1 MIKFTLYAR
10 LYCHLCDDMLQAL
23 ESLRGLAAFEVVVL
37 DVDKDAVLLEQYDE
51 LVPVLVGC
59 RDGTTAL
66 QLCHYHLDI
75 EKVTAFLMDQSK
87 QA

>member
-23 ESLRGLAAFEVVVL
+23 ESLRALAAFEVVVL

-59 RDGTTAL
+59 RDDAGTL
-66 QLCHYHLDI
+66 QLCHYHLDT
-75 EKVTAFLMDQSK
+75 EKVTAFLMGKSGH
-87 QA
+87 A

>member
-1 MIKFTLYAR
+1 MIEFTLYTR

-59 RDGTTAL
+59 RDGATAL
-66 QLCHYHLDI
+66 QLCHYHLDV
-75 EKVTAFLMDQSK
+75 EKVTAFLRG
-87 QA
+87 

>member
-59 RDGTTAL
+59 RDDATAL

-75 EKVTAFLMDQSK
+75 EKVTAFLTGVSGH
-87 QA
+87 A

>member
-23 ESLRGLAAFEVVVL
+23 EQLRGLASFEVVVL
-37 DVDKDAVLLEQYDE
+37 DVDSDALLLEQYDE

-59 RDGTTAL
+59 RDDATAL
-66 QLCHYHLDI
+66 QLCHYHLDS
-75 EKVTAFLMDQSK
+75 EKVTAFLLGIS
-87 QA
+87 